1 VPELTRR
8 QKLVLATLAAERAA
22 SFAPVQVQ
30 KLFFLLD
37 RNLSA
42 DLGGPL
48 FSFEPY
54 DYGPFDRTV
63 YSELEELAHKGLVAI
78 EAAPGA
84 GRRKYGLTA
93 EGYEAGKAALGD
105 LNARVRDYMVRVSE
119 WVRSLS
125 FAELVGSIYKQY
137 PDMKMN
143 SVFRD

>member
-1 VPELTRR
+1 MNDISPR
-8 QKLVLATLAAERAA
+8 QKVVLAALAAERSS

-37 RNLSA
+37 QNIAA
-42 DLGGPL
+42 DFGGPQ

-54 DYGPFDRTV
+54 DYGPFDRAV
-63 YSELEELAHKGLVAI
+63 YSELEALAQKGLVAI

-84 GRRKYGLTA
+84 GRRKFSLTA
-93 EGYEAGKAALGD
+93 AGYDAGRAAFAQLS
-105 LNARVRDYMVRVSE
+105 ARAQDYLTRVSA

-137 PDMKMN
+137 PSMKAN
-143 SVFRD
+143 SVFRG